1 MVGDILDASWLQGSP
16 PPKHPSARGSL
27 PLKYGAAGA
36 LLPTTERSAPMTGVI
51 FLLAVSALLGGS
63 LVLSRDA

>member
-1 MVGDILDASWLQGSP
+1 MQVGSKVSLL
-16 PPKHPSARGSL
+16 PKSNGARGSL
-27 PLKYGAAGA
+27 PFRAAGV
-36 LLPTTERSAPMTGVI
+36 LVSPTTERSAPMTGVI

>member
-1 MVGDILDASWLQGSP
+1 LLPRYLSP
-16 PPKHPSARGSL
+16 PHIESARGSL
-27 PLKYGAAGA
+27 PFRAAGVVS
-36 LLPTTERSAPMTGVI
+36 PQTTERSRTMTGVI

>member
-1 MVGDILDASWLQGSP
+1 
-16 PPKHPSARGSL
+16 
-27 PLKYGAAGA
+27 
-36 LLPTTERSAPMTGVI
+36 MTGVI